1 MCIRDSLEDLRVCVG
16 VDEGRGHLLQGG
28 EQAEVAPTNFY
39 RVYNE
44 VALLGACKGIGKNHS
59 RVGARAEDLIFENS
73 GGGDIGFWRRKA
85 VESAAVVRHG
95 EDAGVMAHHAD
106 VYKRQVYEW
115 GIATKAEAVY
125 MATQAPA
132 EANDIADECGS
143 IRPGRNADFVV
154 LNHDLSL
161 VETYL
166 GGESVYVER

>member
-1 MCIRDSLEDLRVCVG
+1 MTYPSGAQALSADLVH
-16 VDEGRGHLLQGG
+16 DGRNDKAQSFNLTWSKGG
-28 EQAEVAPTNFY
+28 KDFATKAQETFSTAGGTSSVHDRLNVVNSEALVNDLSVKVTLNWASSPT
-39 RVYNE
+39 
-44 VALLGACKGIGKNHS
+44 
-59 RVGARAEDLIFENS
+59 
-73 GGGDIGFWRRKA
+73 
-85 VESAAVVRHG
+85 
-95 EDAGVMAHHAD
+95 
-106 VYKRQVYEW
+106 
-115 GIATKAEAVY
+115 ATKAEAVY